1 MKPSIALLLAVLVPP
16 VHAESADQAL
26 KRFVEGAQ
34 TLSAGFEQVQRD
46 EHGGA
51 VETSSGHMWIARPA
65 TAARGAGKFRWSYE
79 KPYQQL
85 MVCDGDKI
93 WMYDPDLAQVT
104 VRPAAAALAGTPAQ
118 LLSRRATLGDEF
130 TLEDGGTKGDVHIV
144 KLKPRAADSDF
155 KSIELSLRGSAPV
168 QMLFHDQLGGTS
180 TVRFSDIKVNGKIDD
195 GQFHFK
201 PPKGVEVVE
210 AASEEP
216 RK

>member
-1 MKPSIALLLAVLVPP
+1 MKTAFALLLAGVAPLAL
-16 VHAESADQAL
+16 AESADEAL

-34 TLSAGFEQVQRD
+34 TLSANFEQVQRD
-46 EHGGA
+46 EKGGA
-51 VETSSGHMWIARPA
+51 VETTTGHMWIARPA
-65 TAARGAGKFRWSYE
+65 SGSRGAGKFRWAYE

-130 TLEDGGTKGDVHIV
+130 TLEDGGAKGDVHIV
-144 KLKPRAADSDF
+144 KLKPKAADSDF
-155 KSIELSLRGSAPV
+155 RAIELSLRGSAPV
-168 QMLFHDQLGGTS
+168 QMVFHDQLGGTS
-180 TVRFSDIKVNGKIDD
+180 TVRFSDIQVNGKVDD
-195 GQFHFK
+195 AQFHFK

-210 AASEEP
+210 AEGQQ
-216 RK
+216 

>member
-1 MKPSIALLLAVLVPP
+1 MKSALALLLAAFAPIAF
-16 VHAESADQAL
+16 AESADEAL

-34 TLSAGFEQVQRD
+34 TLSANFEQIQRD
-46 EHGGA
+46 EKGA
-51 VETSSGHMWIARPA
+51 SVESSSGHMWIARPA
-65 TAARGAGKFRWSYE
+65 SGSRGAGKFRWSYE

-85 MVCDGDKI
+85 MICDGDRI

-130 TLEDGGTKGDVHIV
+130 SLEDGGAKGDVHIV
-144 KLKPRAADSDF
+144 KLKPKSADGDF

-168 QMLFHDQLGGTS
+168 QMLFRDQLGGTS
-180 TVRFSDIKVNGKIDD
+180 TVRFSDIQVNGKVDEA
-195 GQFHFK
+195 QFRFK

-210 AASEEP
+210 AEGES

>member
-1 MKPSIALLLAVLVPP
+1 MKPAIALLSIVFAPLAF
-16 VHAESADQAL
+16 AESADEAL

-34 TLSAGFEQVQRD
+34 TISAGFDQVQRD
-46 EHGGA
+46 EGGKT
-51 VETSSGHMWIARPA
+51 VETTSGHMWIARPSSG
-65 TAARGAGKFRWSYE
+65 ARGAGKFRWSYE

-130 TLEDGGTKGDVHIV
+130 TLEDGGVKGDVHIV
-144 KLKPRAADSDF
+144 RLKPKASDSDF

-168 QMLFHDQLGGTS
+168 QMLFRDQLGGTS
-180 TVRFSDIKVNGKIDD
+180 TVRFSDIQVNGKVDD
-195 GQFHFK
+195 AQFRFK

-210 AASEEP
+210 AEGAP
-216 RK
+216 RQ